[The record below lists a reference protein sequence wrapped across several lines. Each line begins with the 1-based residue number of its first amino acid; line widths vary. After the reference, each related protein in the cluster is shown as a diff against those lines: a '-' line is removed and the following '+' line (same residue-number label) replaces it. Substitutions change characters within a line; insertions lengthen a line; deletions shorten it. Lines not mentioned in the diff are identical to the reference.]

1 MGDVDPNEPRRLIA
15 TGSQGVLGE
24 VRDELLLL
32 ALIALAVAAFTAAR
46 SDFFTLSNLLNI
58 GQQSAVVAIVAF
70 GMTGVIIARG
80 IDISVGGVSAAAG
93 IIAALTLAATGSG
106 ALAILAAVLAGA
118 TFGGLNAAL
127 IAGLGI
133 SPFMATLGV
142 MALSK
147 GAALSLS
154 KASSIAVSD
163 PWMLWAGQA
172 TVFGVPA
179 AFILALIF
187 CAAWR
192 FLLRRTVIGRSIFAV
207 GGNDVAAR
215 ASLVPVKAVQSF
227 TYIACGA
234 SAGIAAVVGIGRLGS
249 AQPLAG
255 SGLEFA
261 AITASVVGGASL
273 AGGRGSVVGT
283 LLGAMAIGT
292 INSGLAFLQV
302 SQQVTYM
309 VSGTLIL
316 IAVLLRGDLPWKSLL
331 TRRASTFVASSAR
344 ASGAS
349 RSLTIKGLTKRFS
362 GITVLGD
369 VSFALASGEVV
380 ALMGENGA
388 GKSTLVKCISNVY
401 VPDGGSVAFGGDEE
415 AFAADIAVI
424 HQHFSLVPDLTIAEA
439 LSLGREAANFGILRR
454 SMMRRRAAS
463 VLREVGLDR
472 DVDSPVRDLTV
483 GERQMLEVAK
493 ALLASAWLIVMDEP
507 TSALSNRERD
517 QLYAIVRALA
527 ARGCCVLY
535 ISHKME
541 EVRQLASR
549 AIVLRDGRLV
559 GDLRMQDTSDRDLVT
574 LMVGR
579 ELGTVFPW
587 LQAELGETLV
597 EVRDLCTSGLLRQVS
612 LTLRQGE
619 VLGLAGLMG
628 SGRTDILRCIAGLDS
643 FTGGQIALRGEIL
656 PSQAQG
662 RAARAGVAFI
672 PEDRRAEGLVGGLSV
687 GDNLCLVW
695 MRRNNLAG
703 VVSRSA
709 LRRTG
714 ADLISKLD
722 VRPPFASKLAGT
734 LSGGN
739 QQKVVIG
746 KWLAVGPQIILLDEP
761 TSGVDVGAK
770 SEIHRIIG
778 ELKSA
783 GAAVLLVSS
792 ELPELLGVSD
802 RIIVIREGRTVG
814 ELPRGASEQ
823 AVMELA
829 FATSSEIPMEQRV
842 SAAS

>member
-1 MGDVDPNEPRRLIA
+1 MGGGTANEPRRSFA
-15 TGSQGVLGE
+15 AGCRTFLGE
-24 VRDELLLL
+24 LRDELLLL
-32 ALIALAVAAFTAAR
+32 VLIALAVGTFTAAR
-46 SDFFTLSNLLNI
+46 SDFLTFSNLLNI
-58 GQQSAVVAIVAF
+58 GQQSAIVAIVAF

-80 IDISVGGVSAAAG
+80 IDISVGGAMAAAG
-93 IIAALTLAATGSG
+93 IVAAMALTETGSG
-106 ALAILAAVLAGA
+106 PLAILFAILAGA
-118 TFGGLNAAL
+118 AFGALNALL

-133 SPFMATLGV
+133 SSFMATLGT

-154 KASSIAVSD
+154 RASSIAVSD
-163 PWMLWAGQA
+163 PRMLWPGQA
-172 TVFGVPA
+172 NVFGIPA
-179 AFILALIF
+179 AFILVLIF
-187 CAAWR
+187 CAGWR
-192 FLLRRTVIGRSIFAV
+192 FMLRRTVIGRSIFAV

-215 ASLVPVKAVQSF
+215 ASLVPVKSVQSF

-234 SAGIAAVVGIGRLGS
+234 SAGVAAIVGIGRLGS

-255 SGLEFA
+255 TGLEFA
-261 AITASVVGGASL
+261 AITAAVVGGASL
-273 AGGRGSVVGT
+273 AGGRGSIIGT
-283 LLGAMAIGT
+283 LLGAIAIGT

-302 SQQVTYM
+302 SQQINYM
-309 VSGTLIL
+309 VSGALIL
-316 IAVLLRGDLPWKSLL
+316 IAVLLRGDLPWTSLFKA
-331 TRRASTFVASSAR
+331 RSSTFATTITR
-344 ASGAS
+344 AAGAS
-349 RSLTIKGLTKRFS
+349 RSLRIDGLTKRFS

-369 VSFALASGEVV
+369 VSFNLGAGEVV

-401 VPDGGSVAFGGDEE
+401 EPDGGSIAFGGNDKI
-415 AFAADIAVI
+415 FAADIAVI
-424 HQHFSLVPDLTIAEA
+424 HQHFSLVPDLTIAES
-439 LSLGREAANFGILRR
+439 LSLGREAATFGILRR
-454 SMMRRRAAS
+454 SVMRRRAAG
-463 VLREVGLDR
+463 VLRDVGLDR
-472 DVDSPVRDLTV
+472 DVDTPVRDLTV

-493 ALLASAWLIVMDEP
+493 ALLASAWLVVMDEP

-517 QLYAIVRALA
+517 QLYTIVRKLA

-541 EVRQLASR
+541 EVRQLAGR

-559 GDLRMQDTSDRDLVT
+559 GDMQMQGTGDRDLVN

-587 LQAELGETLV
+587 VQAELGETLV
-597 EVRDLCTSGLLRQVS
+597 EVRDLSTTGLLREVS

-643 FTGGQIALRGEIL
+643 FTGGRIWLRGETL
-656 PSQAQG
+656 PSRAQV
-662 RAARAGVAFI
+662 RAARAGVAFV

-687 GDNLCLVW
+687 GDNLGLIW
-695 MRRNNLAG
+695 MRRNNVAG
-703 VVSRSA
+703 IVSISA

-714 ADLISKLD
+714 ADLIRRLD
-722 VRPPFASKLAGT
+722 VRPPVPSKLAGT

-783 GAAVLLVSS
+783 GAAILLVSS

-814 ELPRGASEQ
+814 ELARGASEQ

-829 FATSSEIPMEQRV
+829 FATSPEATADRRPR
-842 SAAS
+842 AAS